1 MFLQDYIG
9 NTPLVTLQRL
19 GRETGNRISVK
30 LEGNNPAGSVKDRP
44 AFSMIDR
51 AEARGEIHPGDVL
64 VEATSGNTGIALAM
78 VAAMRGYR
86 MILIMPDNMSH
97 ERLTTMRAYGAEIIL
112 VTQELSDIASFA
124 KNKISGG
131 PVLDDNGFLV
141 GIISEADCMKQISES
156 RYFNQPILDKSVE
169 RFMTKNVE
177 TIPHD
182 MTIFD
187 AAGIFDRHN
196 RRRLPVMKDGIL
208 VGQISRKDIVVA
220 ALKLSGANW
229 K

>member
-1 MFLQDYIG
+1 MGPRAKTVSKKEYDAPILVSDYMTQ
-9 NTPLVTLQRL
+9 NLVTFTTDQS
-19 GRETGNRISVK
+19 I
-30 LEGNNPAGSVKDRP
+30 LEVMEQFTKHN
-44 AFSMIDR
+44 
-51 AEARGEIHPGDVL
+51 
-64 VEATSGNTGIALAM
+64 
-78 VAAMRGYR
+78 
-86 MILIMPDNMSH
+86 
-97 ERLTTMRAYGAEIIL
+97 
-112 VTQELSDIASFA
+112 
-124 KNKISGG
+124 ISGG

-169 RFMTKNVE
+169 KFMTKEVE

-182 MTIFD
+182 ISIFD

-196 RRRLPVMKDGIL
+196 RRRLPVMRDGLL

-220 ALKLSGANW
+220 ALKLNGQNW